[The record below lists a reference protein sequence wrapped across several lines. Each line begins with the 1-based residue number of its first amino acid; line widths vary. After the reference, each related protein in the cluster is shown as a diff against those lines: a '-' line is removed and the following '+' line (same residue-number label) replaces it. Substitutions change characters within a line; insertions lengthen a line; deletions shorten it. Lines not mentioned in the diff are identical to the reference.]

1 MVKKL
6 DRKLIVLLNSVDEK
20 TREQDL
26 RHIYE
31 SCVRKSKEQ
40 GKWENGYRFE
50 TYIEMGRRLISYN
63 GLNKDTSYFTELEL
77 KVRGMG
83 VDVAFLV
90 SSYKDR
96 GLIDEELSWL
106 GFCKDSED
114 CSSLS
119 FTPSKY
125 ISNLEAIKDCSQQEM
140 DKLFSLYTI
149 GKEAYFSEQFPGLY
163 D

>member
-1 MVKKL
+1 MEKKL
-6 DRKLIVLLNSVDEK
+6 DRKHLVLLNTVDQK

-26 RHIYE
+26 SHIYE

-40 GKWENGYRFE
+40 GKWENDYRFE
-50 TYIEMGRRLISYN
+50 TYIEMGRQIINYC
-63 GLNKDTSYFTELEL
+63 GLNKDTSYFSELEL

-90 SSYKDR
+90 SNYKDR
-96 GLIDEELSWL
+96 GLIDEEQTWL
-106 GFCKDSED
+106 GFCRDKDD
-114 CSSLS
+114 CSALN
-119 FTPSKY
+119 FTPSKF
-125 ISNLEAIKDCSQQEM
+125 ISNLEAIKDCSQKEL

-149 GKEAYFSEQFPGLY
+149 GKEAYFSKQFPGMY